1 LHPHRLQ
8 TLQILDSVSLLLRD
22 DSSFFTKVDHIV
34 KLEAFTGFM
43 LKAGIFSS
51 FFQYEES

>member
-1 LHPHRLQ
+1 MHPHRLQ